1 MLPAFVITGFLGSG
15 KTTLLINSARTHF
28 KGRRTAVIVNELGKV
43 GVDGKVLENAY
54 SSVLELPE
62 GCICC
67 TLHAEFE
74 KAIGE
79 IKQKYD
85 PEVLFVETSGSAEPL
100 PVVFNLKSLGFSVD
114 GVLCVIDAKNF
125 ERYSS
130 ESTALYQ
137 LGGSNIAVIN
147 KIDLVSEEELKNLE
161 RKVLELWEKYAVKN
175 VFTGERVFKEL
186 RLYKTSYGVLPEEV
200 FAGAMS
206 LNQLLGLAKD
216 HHHHSHPYAQHV
228 KFFKE
233 AFEYEDLVDL
243 FKSLPKDVI
252 RAKGIVR
259 LKHAPYPFFVNYVF
273 GTFELGEELP
283 NYKGESF
290 VVFISKSPFKVLI

>member
-28 KGRRTAVIVNELGKV
+28 EGRRTAVIVNELGEV
-43 GVDGKVLENAY
+43 GVDGKVLEITY
-54 SSVLELPE
+54 SSVLELSE

-147 KIDLVSEEELKNLE
+147 KIDLVSKEELKNLE

-175 VFTGERVFKEL
+175 VFTGERIFKEL

-200 FAGAMS
+200 FAGAVS
-206 LNQLLGLAKD
+206 LNQLLMLAKD

-233 AFEYEDLVDL
+233 AFEYEDLVDF

-259 LKHAPYPFFVNYVF
+259 LKHAPYLFFVNYVF
-273 GTFELGEELP
+273 GTFELGGEVP

>member
-1 MLPAFVITGFLGSG
+1 MLPAFVVTGFLGSG

-28 KGRRTAVIVNELGKV
+28 RGKKVAVIVNELGDV

-67 TLHAEFE
+67 SLHAEFE
-74 KAIGE
+74 KAIRE
-79 IKQKYD
+79 IREKYD
-85 PEVLFVETSGSAEPL
+85 PEVLFVETSGSAEPF
-100 PVVFNLKSLGFSVD
+100 PVMFSLKSLGFSVD
-114 GVLCVIDAKNF
+114 GVFCVIDAKNF
-125 ERYSS
+125 EKYSS

-147 KIDLVSEEELKNLE
+147 KIDLVSEEKLKELEE
-161 RKVLELWEKYAVKN
+161 RILELWESYAVRN
-175 VFTGERVFKEL
+175 VFTGERIFKEL
-186 RLYKTSYGVLPEEV
+186 RLYRTSFGTLPEEV
-200 FAGAMS
+200 FAGAVS
-206 LNQLLGLAKD
+206 LNQLLELAKD
-216 HHHHSHPYAQHV
+216 HHQHNHPYTQKV
-228 KFFKE
+228 EFYKE
-233 AFEYEDLVDL
+233 PFEYEDLVEL
-243 FKSLPKDVI
+243 FRNLPKDVI

-273 GTFELGEELP
+273 GTFELGEEVP

-290 VVFISKSPFKVLI
+290 VVFITKNPLKVFA

>member
-1 MLPAFVITGFLGSG
+1 LIPAFIITGYLGSG
-15 KTTLLINSARTHF
+15 KTTLLLDTAREHF
-28 KGRRTAVIVNELGKV
+28 SGKRVAVIVNELGEV

-85 PEVLFVETSGSAEPL
+85 PEVLFVETSGSAEPF
-100 PVVFNLKSLGFSVD
+100 PVMFNLKSLGFSVD

-147 KIDLVSEEELKNLE
+147 KIDLVSEEEIKNLE

-175 VFTGERVFKEL
+175 VFTGEKILKEL
-186 RLYKTSYGVLPEEV
+186 RLYRTSYGTLPEEV

-216 HHHHSHPYAQHV
+216 HHHHSHPYIQHV
-228 KFFKE
+228 EFFKE
-233 AFEYEDLVDL
+233 AFEYEDLVEL
-243 FKSLPKDVI
+243 FKNLPKDVI
-252 RAKGIVR
+252 RAKGIAR

-273 GTFELGEELP
+273 GTFELGGEVP

-290 VVFISKSPFKVLI
+290 VVFISKNPFKVLV

>member
-100 PVVFNLKSLGFSVD
+100 PVMFNLKSLGFSVD

-125 ERYSS
+125 EKYSS

-161 RKVLELWEKYAVKN
+161 RKVLELWEKYTVKN
-175 VFTGERVFKEL
+175 VFTGERIFKEL
-186 RLYKTSYGVLPEEV
+186 RL
-200 FAGAMS
+200 
-206 LNQLLGLAKD
+206 
-216 HHHHSHPYAQHV
+216 
-228 KFFKE
+228 
-233 AFEYEDLVDL
+233 
-243 FKSLPKDVI
+243 
-252 RAKGIVR
+252 
-259 LKHAPYPFFVNYVF
+259 
-273 GTFELGEELP
+273 
-283 NYKGESF
+283 
-290 VVFISKSPFKVLI
+290 